1 MDHGGEG
8 SDRIIGL
15 QVFLNRAMCGTALE
29 PFFSLIEPGSNSLF
43 IISNAIYP
51 HMGILDRVHH
61 FIFKG
66 EDKQDNPEFDL
77 TSLKE
82 NLRRHNEKVAK
93 KNPVDGGNNQRTLV
107 IDEGNFEIIREVEW
121 KPDPLVTFQSGQ
133 RLAGETLKVRDPLL
147 LGVKMF
153 LADIPHIIKGY
164 YDLDRNNCFKFSKDV
179 QNVATKYG
187 IRCGLVIISF
197 HRSLTGHAV
206 VAFETDY
213 GLKFFEPQSANEED
227 VIVGRCYS
235 ANLEGIQDDDIIIKI
250 EISWNDGTHTV
261 IE

>member
-1 MDHGGEG
+1 
-8 SDRIIGL
+8 
-15 QVFLNRAMCGTALE
+15 
-29 PFFSLIEPGSNSLF
+29 
-43 IISNAIYP
+43 
-51 HMGILDRVHH
+51 MGILDKVYH

-66 EDKQDNPEFDL
+66 EDKQDNPDFDL
-77 TSLKE
+77 KELKE
-82 NLRRHNEKVAK
+82 NLRRHNEKVSK
-93 KNPVDGGNNQRTLV
+93 KNPVDHRNNERPRIIDGGNY
-107 IDEGNFEIIREVEW
+107 EIIRVVEW
-121 KPDPLVTFQSGQ
+121 KPDPLIKYGCGQ
-133 RLAGETLKVRDPLL
+133 RLDGETLKVRDPLL

-179 QNVATKYG
+179 QDAATKYG

-197 HRSLTGHAV
+197 HRSLTGHAI

-227 VIVGRCYS
+227 VIVGRRYS
-235 ANLEGIQDDDIIIKI
+235 TNLARIPDDDIIIKV
-250 EISWNDGTHTV
+250 EISWNDGTQTL

>member
-1 MDHGGEG
+1 
-8 SDRIIGL
+8 
-15 QVFLNRAMCGTALE
+15 
-29 PFFSLIEPGSNSLF
+29 
-43 IISNAIYP
+43 
-51 HMGILDRVHH
+51 MGILDKVYH

-66 EDKQDNPEFDL
+66 EDKQDNPDFDL
-77 TSLKE
+77 KSLKE
-82 NLRRHNEKVAK
+82 NLRRYNEKESK
-93 KNPVDGGNNQRTLV
+93 KNHVDRGNNQKTLV
-107 IDEGNFEIIREVEW
+107 IDEGNYEIIREVEW
-121 KPDPLVTFQSGQ
+121 KPDPLVTYGRGQ
-133 RLAGETLKVRDPLL
+133 RVDGETLKVKDPLL
-147 LGVKMF
+147 LGVKTF
-153 LADIPHIIKGY
+153 LADIPHITKGY

-179 QNVATKYG
+179 QDAATKYG

-235 ANLEGIQDDDIIIKI
+235 TNLVGIQDDDIIIKI
-250 EISWNDGTHTV
+250 EISWNDGTHTI